1 MGQERTELDEE
12 RRQRDNITGID
23 LPDADGQVSDEDAAL
38 RKDREGKPTGQDHS
52 TENYGETMPDGGVGG
67 VQNEA
72 DRGSSVADIS
82 D

>member
-1 MGQERTELDEE
+1 MGQERTELDDE

-23 LPDADGQVSDEDAAL
+23 LPNADGQVSDGDAAL

-52 TENYGETMPDGGVGG
+52 ADPDSDRMPDGGVGG
-67 VQNEA
+67 VQNDA